1 MNLPAI
7 KDEMDEYAKGLLYQI
22 IPNKSFSNV
31 CYTYRISNKLAGSV
45 YKIALND
52 ALPEELKEWLKTI
65 EFCHI
70 KRQHY
75 AAKQTLD
82 FRFSAP
88 KIKAVYNRLKP
99 LFDDPVSDID
109 NMYDIFEDYI
119 FKMLR
124 DWEVFTNDFTEDE
137 VRYLD
142 TLYPD
147 ECIID
152 GQPVVHLLPQDVGYP
167 PGLTAN
173 EYLLLILQNPE
184 QWFTNQMSAM
194 QQAMD
199 DLKQRKQNN
208 GTQGGCN
215 TNQSGA
221 ASSGGGADD
230 MNHNKEDRERPK
242 KNPPQNQQGG
252 QNGQKGGQSGQQNQ
266 QPQNQQG
273 SQNGQ
278 NQNGQNQNGQDDQGM
293 GSSQQNQDAAANTQ
307 QQEWKDGKDS
317 NGGSNGSSGKQSNN
331 DKSKQTDSSSKGS
344 GKGGSDDKSEQDGQ
358 SGGGSSDAQK
368 EGVDNEQN
376 QSGGGSSNDKT
387 AGEDKNSDGDTSGGS
402 GSQEEV
408 EDAGTQDES
417 RSGGSSSNDDKG
429 NSDDADGENQ
439 AGGSGTSDEDNGE
452 DGSESES
459 SNSGDAASDDNEN
472 GEDTSGEASGKE
484 GSETA
489 DGEPSDDGSEGSDS
503 DASDAED
510 GSGERRELTK
520 EELDEL
526 IKQFVQK
533 AVSDYQKMLEI
544 KDEQEADSNSL
555 KGYSRDS
562 GGGAGN
568 GTVLVDKCTN
578 WIDFEGLEKEIRELM
593 INRCVTVSKRDL
605 LYNYN
610 RGRGCGDVLTPR
622 YREQTT
628 YDEVPMTVI
637 LDVSGSISDKNILGF
652 CNIFKNVSKTCGKK
666 CKIVMWDTGLRAI
679 YDSGDDIKAVS
690 GGGTDIGAGI
700 DYVRKNF
707 QPSEIGNLFVVS
719 DCEDDLEDW
728 SLEGFEQPYL
738 VCWSSMDVIEH
749 YTGSLFNE
757 FVDSFEKILVK
768 K

>member
-1 MNLPAI
+1 M
-7 KDEMDEYAKGLLYQI
+7 KFQKEDELKEYAKGLLYQI
-22 IPNKSFSNV
+22 IPNDSWSNV

-52 ALPEELKEWLKTI
+52 KLPEELKDHLFCI
-65 EFCHI
+65 ELAHI
-70 KRQHY
+70 RRQHY

-88 KIKAVYNRLKP
+88 KIKAVYNKLKP

-109 NMYDIFEDYI
+109 NMYDIFEDYV

-124 DWEVFTNDFTEDE
+124 DWEVFTNDFTEEE

-152 GQPVVHLLPQDVGYP
+152 GQPVIHLLPQDVGYP

-173 EYLLLILQNPE
+173 EYLILILQNPE

-221 ASSGGGADD
+221 TSGGGGADD
-230 MNHNKEDRERPK
+230 INHNKEDRERPK
-242 KNPPQNQQGG
+242 KNPPQNQQGSQNG

-266 QPQNQQG
+266 QPQNQQ
-273 SQNGQ
+273 S

-317 NGGSNGSSGKQSNN
+317 DEGSNSSSGKQSNN
-331 DKSKQTDSSSKGS
+331 DKS
-344 GKGGSDDKSEQDGQ
+344 EQDGQ
-358 SGGGSSDAQK
+358 SDGGSSD
-368 EGVDNEQN
+368 
-376 QSGGGSSNDKT
+376 
-387 AGEDKNSDGDTSGGS
+387 
-402 GSQEEV
+402 SQEEIG
-408 EDAGTQDES
+408 DDGNKDES
-417 RSGGSSSNDDKG
+417 RSGGSSSGSDKG
-429 NSDDADGENQ
+429 DSDDADGENQ
-439 AGGSGTSDEDNGE
+439 ASGSGTSDEDNGD

-459 SNSGDAASDDNEN
+459 SNSGKSSSDNAGDSEN
-472 GEDTSGEASGKE
+472 DSGEVSGEE
-484 GSETA
+484 GTENDSETA
-489 DGEPSDDGSEGSDS
+489 DGEPRGDECEGSDGDTS
-503 DASDAED
+503 VSNGND
-510 GSGERRELTK
+510 GERKELTK

-526 IKQFVQK
+526 IKQFIQK

-555 KGYSRDS
+555 KGYSRDG

-610 RGRGCGDVLTPR
+610 RGRGCGDVLSPR

-628 YDEVPMTVI
+628 YDEVPMTVV

-700 DYVRKNF
+700 DYVRKNS

-719 DCEDDLEDW
+719 DCEDRLEDW

-738 VCWSSMDVIEH
+738 VCWSSMDVIKN
-749 YTGSLFNE
+749 YTGSLFDE

>member
-1 MNLPAI
+1 M
-7 KDEMDEYAKGLLYQI
+7 KFQKEDELKEYAKGLLYQI
-22 IPNKSFSNV
+22 IPNDSWSNV

-52 ALPEELKEWLKTI
+52 KLPEELKDHLFCI
-65 EFCHI
+65 ELAHI
-70 KRQHY
+70 RRQHY

-88 KIKAVYNRLKP
+88 KIKAVYNKLKP

-109 NMYDIFEDYI
+109 NMYDIFEDYV

-124 DWEVFTNDFTEDE
+124 DWEVFTNDFTEEE

-152 GQPVVHLLPQDVGYP
+152 GQPVIHLLPQDVGYP

-173 EYLLLILQNPE
+173 EYLILILQNPE

-221 ASSGGGADD
+221 TSGGGGADD
-230 MNHNKEDRERPK
+230 INHNKEDRERPK
-242 KNPPQNQQGG
+242 KNPPQNQQGS

-273 SQNGQ
+273 NQNGQ
-278 NQNGQNQNGQDDQGM
+278 NQNGQNDQGM

-317 NGGSNGSSGKQSNN
+317 DEGSNGSSGKQSNN
-331 DKSKQTDSSSKGS
+331 DKS
-344 GKGGSDDKSEQDGQ
+344 EQDGQ
-358 SGGGSSDAQK
+358 SGGGSSD
-368 EGVDNEQN
+368 
-376 QSGGGSSNDKT
+376 
-387 AGEDKNSDGDTSGGS
+387 
-402 GSQEEV
+402 SQEEIGD
-408 EDAGTQDES
+408 EGNKDES
-417 RSGGSSSNDDKG
+417 RSGGSSSGSDKG
-429 NSDDADGENQ
+429 DFDDADGENQ
-439 AGGSGTSDEDNGE
+439 ASGSGTSDEDNG
-452 DGSESES
+452 DDSSESES
-459 SNSGDAASDDNEN
+459 SNSGEPSSDNAEDSEN
-472 GEDTSGEASGKE
+472 DSGETSGEE
-484 GSETA
+484 GTESDSETA
-489 DGEPSDDGSEGSDS
+489 DGEPRGDGSEGSDGDTSVS
-503 DASDAED
+503 DSDGND
-510 GSGERRELTK
+510 GERKELTK

-526 IKQFVQK
+526 IKQFIQK

-555 KGYSRDS
+555 KGYSRDG

-610 RGRGCGDVLTPR
+610 RGRGCGDVLSPR

-628 YDEVPMTVI
+628 YDEVPMTVV

-719 DCEDDLEDW
+719 DCEDRLEDW

-738 VCWSSMDVIEH
+738 VCWSSMDVIKN
-749 YTGSLFNE
+749 YTGSLFDE

>member
-1 MNLPAI
+1 M
-7 KDEMDEYAKGLLYQI
+7 KFQKEDELKEYAKGLLYQI
-22 IPNKSFSNV
+22 IPNDSWSNV

-52 ALPEELKEWLKTI
+52 KLPEELKDHLFCI
-65 EFCHI
+65 ELAHI
-70 KRQHY
+70 RRQHY

-88 KIKAVYNRLKP
+88 KIKAVYNKLKP

-109 NMYDIFEDYI
+109 NMYDIFEDYV

-124 DWEVFTNDFTEDE
+124 DWEVFTNDFTEEE

-152 GQPVVHLLPQDVGYP
+152 GQPVIHLLPQDVGYP

-173 EYLLLILQNPE
+173 EYLILILQNPE

-221 ASSGGGADD
+221 TSGGGGADD
-230 MNHNKEDRERPK
+230 INHNKEDRERPK
-242 KNPPQNQQGG
+242 KNPPQNQQGSQNG

-266 QPQNQQG
+266 QPQNQQ
-273 SQNGQ
+273 SS
-278 NQNGQNQNGQDDQGM
+278 QNGQNQNGQDDQGM

-317 NGGSNGSSGKQSNN
+317 DEGSNSSSGKQSNN
-331 DKSKQTDSSSKGS
+331 DKS
-344 GKGGSDDKSEQDGQ
+344 EQDGQ
-358 SGGGSSDAQK
+358 SDGGSSD
-368 EGVDNEQN
+368 
-376 QSGGGSSNDKT
+376 
-387 AGEDKNSDGDTSGGS
+387 
-402 GSQEEV
+402 SQEEIG
-408 EDAGTQDES
+408 DDGNKDES
-417 RSGGSSSNDDKG
+417 RSGGSSSGSDKG
-429 NSDDADGENQ
+429 DSDDADGENQ
-439 AGGSGTSDEDNGE
+439 ASGSGTSDEDNGD

-459 SNSGDAASDDNEN
+459 SNSGKSSSDNAGDSEN
-472 GEDTSGEASGKE
+472 DSGEVSGEE
-484 GSETA
+484 GTENDSETA
-489 DGEPSDDGSEGSDS
+489 DGEPRGDECEGSDGDTS
-503 DASDAED
+503 VSNGND
-510 GSGERRELTK
+510 GERKELTK

-526 IKQFVQK
+526 IKQFIQK

-555 KGYSRDS
+555 KGYSRDG

-610 RGRGCGDVLTPR
+610 RGRGCGDVLSPR

-628 YDEVPMTVI
+628 YDEVPMTVV

-719 DCEDDLEDW
+719 DCEDRLEDW

-738 VCWSSMDVIEH
+738 VCWSSMDVIKN
-749 YTGSLFNE
+749 YTGSLFDE

>member
-7 KDEMDEYAKGLLYQI
+7 KNEMDEYAKGLLYQI
-22 IPNKSFSNV
+22 IPNNSWSNV
-31 CYTYRISNKLAGSV
+31 CYTYRISNKLAGNV

-52 ALPEELKEWLKTI
+52 ALPEELKEWL
-65 EFCHI
+65 FCVELAHI

-88 KIKAVYNRLKP
+88 KIKAVYDRLKP

-152 GQPVVHLLPQDVGYP
+152 GQPVIHLLPQDVGYP

-184 QWFTNQMSAM
+184 QWFANQMAAM

-199 DLKQRKQNN
+199 DLQKRKQNN

-252 QNGQKGGQSGQQNQ
+252 QNGQQNQ
-266 QPQNQQG
+266 QPQNQQNQ
-273 SQNGQ
+273 QND
-278 NQNGQNQNGQDDQGM
+278 QNQNGQDDQGM

-317 NGGSNGSSGKQSNN
+317 NGGSNDSSGKQPNN
-331 DKSKQTDSSSKGS
+331 DKSEQADSSSKGS
-344 GKGGSDDKSEQDGQ
+344 GASDSDDKSEQDGQ
-358 SGGGSSDAQK
+358 SDGGSSDAQ
-368 EGVDNEQN
+368 
-376 QSGGGSSNDKT
+376 
-387 AGEDKNSDGDTSGGS
+387 GELGDDGNK
-402 GSQEEV
+402 
-408 EDAGTQDES
+408 DES
-417 RSGGSSSNDDKG
+417 RSEGSSSDSDKG
-429 NSDDADGENQ
+429 NSDDADEENQ
-439 AGGSGTSDEDNGE
+439 TGGSGTSDENNGE
-452 DGSESES
+452 DSSESEPSNGGSVS
-459 SNSGDAASDDNEN
+459 SDDTSDGDNNSGETG
-472 GEDTSGEASGKE
+472 GEE
-484 GSETA
+484 GSENVST
-489 DGEPSDDGSEGSDS
+489 DDGSGGSDS
-503 DASDAED
+503 DASIPEDASDTSDDSE
-510 GSGERRELTK
+510 ERKELTK

-526 IKQFVQK
+526 IKQFFQK
-533 AVSDYQKMLEI
+533 AVSDYQKMLEV

-555 KGYSRDS
+555 KGYSREG

-568 GTVLVDKCTN
+568 GTVLVDKCST

-628 YDEVPMTVI
+628 YDEVPMTVV

-719 DCEDDLEDW
+719 DCEDNLEDW
-728 SLEGFEQPYL
+728 SLDGFEQPYL
-738 VCWSSMDVIEH
+738 VCWSSMDVIEN

>member
-1 MNLPAI
+1 M
-7 KDEMDEYAKGLLYQI
+7 KFQKEDELKEYAKGLLYQI
-22 IPNKSFSNV
+22 IPNDSWSNV

-52 ALPEELKEWLKTI
+52 KLPEELKDHLFCI
-65 EFCHI
+65 ELAHI
-70 KRQHY
+70 RRQHY

-88 KIKAVYNRLKP
+88 KIKAVYNKLKP

-109 NMYDIFEDYI
+109 NMYDIFEDYV

-124 DWEVFTNDFTEDE
+124 DWEVFTNDFTEEE

-152 GQPVVHLLPQDVGYP
+152 GQPVIHLLPQDVGYP

-173 EYLLLILQNPE
+173 EYLILILQNPE

-221 ASSGGGADD
+221 TSSGGGADD
-230 MNHNKEDRERPK
+230 INHNKEDRERPK
-242 KNPPQNQQGG
+242 KNPPQNQQNG
-252 QNGQKGGQSGQQNQ
+252 QNGQKGGQSGQSGQQNQ

-273 SQNGQ
+273 NQNSQ
-278 NQNGQNQNGQDDQGM
+278 NQNSQNQNGQDDQGM

-317 NGGSNGSSGKQSNN
+317 DGGSNGSSGKQSNN

-344 GKGGSDDKSEQDGQ
+344 GKGDADDKSEQDEQ
-358 SGGGSSDAQK
+358 SSGGSSD
-368 EGVDNEQN
+368 
-376 QSGGGSSNDKT
+376 
-387 AGEDKNSDGDTSGGS
+387 
-402 GSQEEV
+402 SQEEIGD
-408 EDAGTQDES
+408 EGNKDES
-417 RSGGSSSNDDKG
+417 RSGGSSSGSDKG
-429 NSDDADGENQ
+429 DSDDADGENQ
-439 AGGSGTSDEDNGE
+439 ASGSGTSDEDNGD

-459 SNSGDAASDDNEN
+459 SNSGKTSSDNTEDS
-472 GEDTSGEASGKE
+472 EDTSGETSGEE
-484 GSETA
+484 GTESDSEA
-489 DGEPSDDGSEGSDS
+489 GDGEPSGDGSEGSDGDTSVS
-503 DASDAED
+503 DGND
-510 GSGERRELTK
+510 GERKELTK

-526 IKQFVQK
+526 IKQFIQK

-555 KGYSRDS
+555 KGYSRDG

-610 RGRGCGDVLTPR
+610 RGRGCGDVLSPR

-628 YDEVPMTVI
+628 YDEVPMTVV

-719 DCEDDLEDW
+719 DCEDRLEDW
-728 SLEGFEQPYL
+728 SLEGFNQPYL
-738 VCWSSMDVIEH
+738 VCWSSMDVIKN
-749 YTGSLFNE
+749 YTGSLFDE

>member
-1 MNLPAI
+1 M
-7 KDEMDEYAKGLLYQI
+7 KFQKEDELKEYAKGLLYQI
-22 IPNKSFSNV
+22 IPNDSWSNV

-52 ALPEELKEWLKTI
+52 KLPEELKDHLFCI
-65 EFCHI
+65 ELAHI
-70 KRQHY
+70 RRQHY

-88 KIKAVYNRLKP
+88 KIKAVYNKLKP

-109 NMYDIFEDYI
+109 NMYDIFEDYV

-124 DWEVFTNDFTEDE
+124 DWEVFTNDFTEEE

-152 GQPVVHLLPQDVGYP
+152 GQPVIHLLPQDVGYP

-173 EYLLLILQNPE
+173 EYLILILQNPE

-221 ASSGGGADD
+221 TSSGGGADD
-230 MNHNKEDRERPK
+230 INHNKEDRERPK
-242 KNPPQNQQGG
+242 KNPPQNQQGSQNG
-252 QNGQKGGQSGQQNQ
+252 QNGQKGGQSGRQNQ

-278 NQNGQNQNGQDDQGM
+278 NQNGQNDQGM

-317 NGGSNGSSGKQSNN
+317 DEGSNGSSGKQSNN
-331 DKSKQTDSSSKGS
+331 DKS
-344 GKGGSDDKSEQDGQ
+344 EQDGQ
-358 SGGGSSDAQK
+358 SGGGSSD
-368 EGVDNEQN
+368 
-376 QSGGGSSNDKT
+376 
-387 AGEDKNSDGDTSGGS
+387 
-402 GSQEEV
+402 SQEEIG
-408 EDAGTQDES
+408 DDGNKDES
-417 RSGGSSSNDDKG
+417 RSGGSSSGSDKG
-429 NSDDADGENQ
+429 DSDDTDGENQ
-439 AGGSGTSDEDNGE
+439 ASGSGTSDEDNGD

-459 SNSGDAASDDNEN
+459 SNSGKSSSNNAEDSEN
-472 GEDTSGEASGKE
+472 DSGETSGEE
-484 GSETA
+484 GTENDSETA
-489 DGEPSDDGSEGSDS
+489 DGEPRGDGDEGSDGDTS
-503 DASDAED
+503 VSNGND
-510 GSGERRELTK
+510 GERKELTK

-526 IKQFVQK
+526 IKQFIQK

-555 KGYSRDS
+555 KGYSRDG

-610 RGRGCGDVLTPR
+610 RGRGCGDVLSPR

-628 YDEVPMTVI
+628 YDEVPMTVV

-719 DCEDDLEDW
+719 DCEDRLEDW

-738 VCWSSMDVIEH
+738 VCWSSMDVIKN

>member
-1 MNLPAI
+1 M
-7 KDEMDEYAKGLLYQI
+7 KFQKEDELKEYAKGLLYQI
-22 IPNKSFSNV
+22 IPNDSWSNV

-52 ALPEELKEWLKTI
+52 KLPEELKDHLFCI
-65 EFCHI
+65 ELAHI
-70 KRQHY
+70 RRQHY

-88 KIKAVYNRLKP
+88 KIKAVYNKLKP

-109 NMYDIFEDYI
+109 NMYDIFEDYV

-124 DWEVFTNDFTEDE
+124 DWEVFTNDFTEEE

-152 GQPVVHLLPQDVGYP
+152 GQPVIHLLPQDVGYP

-173 EYLLLILQNPE
+173 EYLILILQNPE

-221 ASSGGGADD
+221 TSGGGGADD
-230 MNHNKEDRERPK
+230 INHNKEDREKPK
-242 KNPPQNQQGG
+242 KNPPQNQQGSQNG

-266 QPQNQQG
+266 QPQNQQS
-273 SQNGQ
+273 SQNSQ
-278 NQNGQNQNGQDDQGM
+278 NQNGQNDQGM

-317 NGGSNGSSGKQSNN
+317 DEGSNVSSGKQSNN
-331 DKSKQTDSSSKGS
+331 DKS
-344 GKGGSDDKSEQDGQ
+344 EQDEQ
-358 SGGGSSDAQK
+358 SGGGSSD
-368 EGVDNEQN
+368 
-376 QSGGGSSNDKT
+376 
-387 AGEDKNSDGDTSGGS
+387 
-402 GSQEEV
+402 SQEEIG
-408 EDAGTQDES
+408 DDGNKDES
-417 RSGGSSSNDDKG
+417 RSGGSSSGSDKG
-429 NSDDADGENQ
+429 DSDDADGENQ
-439 AGGSGTSDEDNGE
+439 ASGSGTSDEDNG
-452 DGSESES
+452 DDSSESES
-459 SNSGDAASDDNEN
+459 SNSGKSSSDNAGDSEN
-472 GEDTSGEASGKE
+472 DSGEVSGEE
-484 GSETA
+484 GTENDSETA
-489 DGEPSDDGSEGSDS
+489 DGEPRGDECEGSDGDTS
-503 DASDAED
+503 VSNGND
-510 GSGERRELTK
+510 GECKELTK

-526 IKQFVQK
+526 IKQFIQK

-555 KGYSRDS
+555 KGYSRDG

-610 RGRGCGDVLTPR
+610 RGRGCGDVLSPR

-628 YDEVPMTVI
+628 YDEVPMTVV

-719 DCEDDLEDW
+719 DCEDRLEDW

-738 VCWSSMDVIEH
+738 VCWSSMDVIKN
-749 YTGSLFNE
+749 YTGSLFDE

>member
-1 MNLPAI
+1 M
-7 KDEMDEYAKGLLYQI
+7 KFQKEDELKEYAKGLLYQI
-22 IPNKSFSNV
+22 IPNDSWSNV

-52 ALPEELKEWLKTI
+52 KLPEELKDHLFCI
-65 EFCHI
+65 ELAHI
-70 KRQHY
+70 RRQHY

-88 KIKAVYNRLKP
+88 KIKAVYNKLKP

-109 NMYDIFEDYI
+109 NMYDIFEDYV

-124 DWEVFTNDFTEDE
+124 DWEVFTNDFTEEE

-152 GQPVVHLLPQDVGYP
+152 GQPVIHLLPQDVGYP

-173 EYLLLILQNPE
+173 EYLILILQNPE

-221 ASSGGGADD
+221 TSSGGGADD
-230 MNHNKEDRERPK
+230 INHNKEDRERPK
-242 KNPPQNQQGG
+242 KNPPQNQQGSQNG

-266 QPQNQQG
+266 QPQNQQ
-273 SQNGQ
+273 SS
-278 NQNGQNQNGQDDQGM
+278 QNGQNQNGQDDQGM

-317 NGGSNGSSGKQSNN
+317 DEGSNSSSGKQSNN
-331 DKSKQTDSSSKGS
+331 DKSV
-344 GKGGSDDKSEQDGQ
+344 QDGQ
-358 SGGGSSDAQK
+358 SDGGSSD
-368 EGVDNEQN
+368 
-376 QSGGGSSNDKT
+376 
-387 AGEDKNSDGDTSGGS
+387 
-402 GSQEEV
+402 SQEEIG
-408 EDAGTQDES
+408 DDGNKDES
-417 RSGGSSSNDDKG
+417 RSGGSSSGSDKG
-429 NSDDADGENQ
+429 DSDDADGENQ
-439 AGGSGTSDEDNGE
+439 ASGSGTSDEDNGD

-459 SNSGDAASDDNEN
+459 SNSGKSSSDNARDSEN
-472 GEDTSGEASGKE
+472 DSGEVSGE
-484 GSETA
+484 ERTENDSETA
-489 DGEPSDDGSEGSDS
+489 DGEPRGDECEGSDGDTS
-503 DASDAED
+503 VSNGND
-510 GSGERRELTK
+510 GERKELTK

-526 IKQFVQK
+526 IKQFIQK

-555 KGYSRDS
+555 KGYSRDG

-610 RGRGCGDVLTPR
+610 RGRGCGDVLSPR

-628 YDEVPMTVI
+628 YDEVPMTVV

-719 DCEDDLEDW
+719 DCEDRLEDW
-728 SLEGFEQPYL
+728 SFEGFEQPYL
-738 VCWSSMDVIEH
+738 VCWSSMDVIKN
-749 YTGSLFNE
+749 YTGSLFDE

>member
-1 MNLPAI
+1 M
-7 KDEMDEYAKGLLYQI
+7 KFQKEDELKEYAKGLLYQI
-22 IPNKSFSNV
+22 IPNDSWSNV

-52 ALPEELKEWLKTI
+52 KLPEELKDHLFCI
-65 EFCHI
+65 ELAHI
-70 KRQHY
+70 RRQHY

-88 KIKAVYNRLKP
+88 KIKAVYNKLKP

-109 NMYDIFEDYI
+109 NTYDIFEDYV

-124 DWEVFTNDFTEDE
+124 DWEVFTNDFTEEE

-152 GQPVVHLLPQDVGYP
+152 GQPVIHLLPQDVGYP

-173 EYLLLILQNPE
+173 EYLILILQNPE

-221 ASSGGGADD
+221 TSSGGGADD
-230 MNHNKEDRERPK
+230 INHNKEDRERPK
-242 KNPPQNQQGG
+242 KNPPQNQQGSQNG
-252 QNGQKGGQSGQQNQ
+252 QNGQKGGQSGRQNQ

-278 NQNGQNQNGQDDQGM
+278 NQNGQNDQGM

-317 NGGSNGSSGKQSNN
+317 DEGSNGSSGKQSNN
-331 DKSKQTDSSSKGS
+331 DKS
-344 GKGGSDDKSEQDGQ
+344 EQDGQ
-358 SGGGSSDAQK
+358 SGGGSSD
-368 EGVDNEQN
+368 
-376 QSGGGSSNDKT
+376 
-387 AGEDKNSDGDTSGGS
+387 
-402 GSQEEV
+402 SQEEIG
-408 EDAGTQDES
+408 DDGNKDES
-417 RSGGSSSNDDKG
+417 RSGGSSSGSDKG
-429 NSDDADGENQ
+429 DSDDTDGENQ
-439 AGGSGTSDEDNGE
+439 ASGSGTSDEDNGD

-459 SNSGDAASDDNEN
+459 SNSGKSSSNNAEDSEN
-472 GEDTSGEASGKE
+472 DSGETSGEE
-484 GSETA
+484 GTENDSETA
-489 DGEPSDDGSEGSDS
+489 DGEPRGDGDEGSDGDTS
-503 DASDAED
+503 VSNGND
-510 GSGERRELTK
+510 GERKELTK

-526 IKQFVQK
+526 IKQFIQK

-555 KGYSRDS
+555 KGYSRDG

-610 RGRGCGDVLTPR
+610 RGRGCGDVLSPR

-628 YDEVPMTVI
+628 YDEVPMTVV

-666 CKIVMWDTGLRAI
+666 CKIVMWDTSLRAI

-719 DCEDDLEDW
+719 DCEDRLEDW

-738 VCWSSMDVIEH
+738 VCWSSMDVIKN

>member
-1 MNLPAI
+1 M
-7 KDEMDEYAKGLLYQI
+7 KFQKEDELKEYAKGLLYQI
-22 IPNKSFSNV
+22 IPNDSWSNV

-52 ALPEELKEWLKTI
+52 KLPEELKDHLFCI
-65 EFCHI
+65 ELAHI
-70 KRQHY
+70 RRQHY

-88 KIKAVYNRLKP
+88 KIKAVYNKLKP

-109 NMYDIFEDYI
+109 NTYDIFEDYV

-124 DWEVFTNDFTEDE
+124 DWEVFTNDFTEEE

-152 GQPVVHLLPQDVGYP
+152 GQPVIHLLPQDVGYP

-173 EYLLLILQNPE
+173 EYLILILQNPE

-221 ASSGGGADD
+221 TSSGGGADD
-230 MNHNKEDRERPK
+230 INHNKEDRERPK
-242 KNPPQNQQGG
+242 KNPPQNQQGSQNG
-252 QNGQKGGQSGQQNQ
+252 QNGQKGGQSGRQNQ

-278 NQNGQNQNGQDDQGM
+278 NQNGQNDQGM
-293 GSSQQNQDAAANTQ
+293 GSSQQNQDAAAKTQ

-317 NGGSNGSSGKQSNN
+317 DEGSNGSSGKQSNN
-331 DKSKQTDSSSKGS
+331 DKS
-344 GKGGSDDKSEQDGQ
+344 EQDGQ
-358 SGGGSSDAQK
+358 SGGGSSD
-368 EGVDNEQN
+368 
-376 QSGGGSSNDKT
+376 
-387 AGEDKNSDGDTSGGS
+387 
-402 GSQEEV
+402 SQEEIG
-408 EDAGTQDES
+408 DDGNKDES
-417 RSGGSSSNDDKG
+417 RSGGSSSGSDKG
-429 NSDDADGENQ
+429 DSDDTDGENQ
-439 AGGSGTSDEDNGE
+439 ASGSGTSDEDNGD

-459 SNSGDAASDDNEN
+459 SNSGKSSSNNAEDSEN
-472 GEDTSGEASGKE
+472 DSGETSGEE
-484 GSETA
+484 GTENDSETA
-489 DGEPSDDGSEGSDS
+489 DGEPRGDGDEGSDGDTS
-503 DASDAED
+503 VSNGND
-510 GSGERRELTK
+510 GERKELTK

-526 IKQFVQK
+526 IKQFIQK

-555 KGYSRDS
+555 KGYSRDG

-610 RGRGCGDVLTPR
+610 RGRGCGDVLSPR

-628 YDEVPMTVI
+628 YDEVPMTVV

-666 CKIVMWDTGLRAI
+666 CKIVMWDTSLRAI

-719 DCEDDLEDW
+719 DCEDRLEDW

-738 VCWSSMDVIEH
+738 VCWSSMDVIKN

>member
-1 MNLPAI
+1 M
-7 KDEMDEYAKGLLYQI
+7 KFQKEDELKEYAKGLLYQI
-22 IPNKSFSNV
+22 IPNDSWSNV

-52 ALPEELKEWLKTI
+52 KLPEELKDHLFCI
-65 EFCHI
+65 ELAHI
-70 KRQHY
+70 RRQHY

-88 KIKAVYNRLKP
+88 KIKAVYNKLKP

-109 NMYDIFEDYI
+109 NMYDIFEDYV

-124 DWEVFTNDFTEDE
+124 DWEVFTNDFTEEE

-152 GQPVVHLLPQDVGYP
+152 GQPVIHLLPQDVGYP

-173 EYLLLILQNPE
+173 EYLILILQNPE

-221 ASSGGGADD
+221 TSGGGGADD
-230 MNHNKEDRERPK
+230 INHNKEDRERPK
-242 KNPPQNQQGG
+242 KNPPQNQQGSQNG

-266 QPQNQQG
+266 QPQNQQSNQN
-273 SQNGQ
+273 SQNQQSSQNSQ
-278 NQNGQNQNGQDDQGM
+278 NQNGQNDQGM

-317 NGGSNGSSGKQSNN
+317 DEGSNVSSGKQSNN
-331 DKSKQTDSSSKGS
+331 
-344 GKGGSDDKSEQDGQ
+344 DKSEQDGQ
-358 SGGGSSDAQK
+358 SGGGSSD
-368 EGVDNEQN
+368 
-376 QSGGGSSNDKT
+376 
-387 AGEDKNSDGDTSGGS
+387 
-402 GSQEEV
+402 SQEEIG
-408 EDAGTQDES
+408 DDGNKDES
-417 RSGGSSSNDDKG
+417 RSGGSSSGSDKG
-429 NSDDADGENQ
+429 DSDDADGENQ
-439 AGGSGTSDEDNGE
+439 ASGSGTSDEDNGD

-459 SNSGDAASDDNEN
+459 SNSGKSASDNAGDGEN
-472 GEDTSGEASGKE
+472 DSGEVSGEE
-484 GSETA
+484 GTENDSETA
-489 DGEPSDDGSEGSDS
+489 DGEPRGDECEGSDGDTS
-503 DASDAED
+503 VSNGND
-510 GSGERRELTK
+510 GERKELTK

-526 IKQFVQK
+526 IKQFIQK

-555 KGYSRDS
+555 KGYSRDG

-610 RGRGCGDVLTPR
+610 RGRGCGDVLSPR

-628 YDEVPMTVI
+628 YDEVPMTVV

-719 DCEDDLEDW
+719 DCEDRLEDW

-738 VCWSSMDVIEH
+738 VCWSSMDVIKN
-749 YTGSLFNE
+749 YTGSLFDE

>member
-1 MNLPAI
+1 M
-7 KDEMDEYAKGLLYQI
+7 KFQKEDELKEYAKGLLYQI
-22 IPNKSFSNV
+22 IPNDSWSNV

-52 ALPEELKEWLKTI
+52 KLPEELKDHLFCI
-65 EFCHI
+65 ELAHI
-70 KRQHY
+70 RRQHY

-88 KIKAVYNRLKP
+88 KIKAVYNKLKP

-109 NMYDIFEDYI
+109 NMYDIFEDYV

-124 DWEVFTNDFTEDE
+124 DWEVFTNDFTEEE

-152 GQPVVHLLPQDVGYP
+152 GQPVIHLLPQDVGYP

-173 EYLLLILQNPE
+173 EYLILILQNPE

-221 ASSGGGADD
+221 TSGGGGADD
-230 MNHNKEDRERPK
+230 INHNKEDRERPK
-242 KNPPQNQQGG
+242 KNPPQNQQGSQNGQNG

-266 QPQNQQG
+266 QPQNQQ
-273 SQNGQ
+273 NG
-278 NQNGQNQNGQDDQGM
+278 QNGQNQNGQDDQGM

-317 NGGSNGSSGKQSNN
+317 DEGSNGSSGKQSNN
-331 DKSKQTDSSSKGS
+331 DKS
-344 GKGGSDDKSEQDGQ
+344 EQDGQ
-358 SGGGSSDAQK
+358 SGGGSSD
-368 EGVDNEQN
+368 
-376 QSGGGSSNDKT
+376 
-387 AGEDKNSDGDTSGGS
+387 
-402 GSQEEV
+402 SQEEIGD
-408 EDAGTQDES
+408 EGNKDES
-417 RSGGSSSNDDKG
+417 RSGGSSSGSDKG
-429 NSDDADGENQ
+429 DSDDADGENQ
-439 AGGSGTSDEDNGE
+439 ASGSGTSDEDNGD

-459 SNSGDAASDDNEN
+459 SNSGKSSSDNAGDSEN
-472 GEDTSGEASGKE
+472 DSGEVSGEE
-484 GSETA
+484 GTENDSETA
-489 DGEPSDDGSEGSDS
+489 DGEPRGDECEGSDGDTS
-503 DASDAED
+503 VYNSND
-510 GSGERRELTK
+510 GERKELTK
-520 EELDEL
+520 EEPDEL
-526 IKQFVQK
+526 IKQFIQK

-555 KGYSRDS
+555 KGYSRDG

-610 RGRGCGDVLTPR
+610 RGRGCGDVLSPR

-628 YDEVPMTVI
+628 YDEVPMTVV

-679 YDSGDDIKAVS
+679 YDSGDDIQAVS

-719 DCEDDLEDW
+719 DCEDRLEDW
-728 SLEGFEQPYL
+728 SLEGFDQPYL
-738 VCWSSMDVIEH
+738 VCWSSMDVIKN
-749 YTGSLFNE
+749 YTGSLFDE

>member
-1 MNLPAI
+1 M
-7 KDEMDEYAKGLLYQI
+7 KFQKEDELKEYAKGLLYQI
-22 IPNKSFSNV
+22 IPNDSWSNV

-52 ALPEELKEWLKTI
+52 KLPEELKDHLFCI
-65 EFCHI
+65 ELAHI
-70 KRQHY
+70 RRQHY

-88 KIKAVYNRLKP
+88 KIKAVYNKLKP

-109 NMYDIFEDYI
+109 NMYDIFEDYV

-124 DWEVFTNDFTEDE
+124 DWEVFTNDFTEEE

-152 GQPVVHLLPQDVGYP
+152 GQPVIHLLPQDVGYP

-173 EYLLLILQNPE
+173 EYLILILQNPE

-221 ASSGGGADD
+221 TSGGGGADD
-230 MNHNKEDRERPK
+230 INHNKEDRERPK
-242 KNPPQNQQGG
+242 KNPPQNQQGSQNG

-273 SQNGQ
+273 NQNSQ
-278 NQNGQNQNGQDDQGM
+278 NQNGQNDQGM

-317 NGGSNGSSGKQSNN
+317 DEGSNGSSGKQSNN
-331 DKSKQTDSSSKGS
+331 DKS
-344 GKGGSDDKSEQDGQ
+344 EQDGQ
-358 SGGGSSDAQK
+358 SGGGSSD
-368 EGVDNEQN
+368 
-376 QSGGGSSNDKT
+376 
-387 AGEDKNSDGDTSGGS
+387 
-402 GSQEEV
+402 SQEEIGD
-408 EDAGTQDES
+408 EGNKDES
-417 RSGGSSSNDDKG
+417 RSGGSSSGSDKG
-429 NSDDADGENQ
+429 DFDDADGENQ
-439 AGGSGTSDEDNGE
+439 ASGSGTSDEDNG
-452 DGSESES
+452 DDSSESES
-459 SNSGDAASDDNEN
+459 SNSGEPSSDNAEDSEN
-472 GEDTSGEASGKE
+472 DSGETSGEE
-484 GSETA
+484 GTESDSETA
-489 DGEPSDDGSEGSDS
+489 DGEPRGDGSEGSDGDTSVS
-503 DASDAED
+503 DSDGND
-510 GSGERRELTK
+510 GERKELTK

-526 IKQFVQK
+526 IKQFIQK

-555 KGYSRDS
+555 KGYSRDG

-610 RGRGCGDVLTPR
+610 RGRGCGDVLSPR

-628 YDEVPMTVI
+628 YDEVPMTVV

-719 DCEDDLEDW
+719 DCEDRLEDW

-738 VCWSSMDVIEH
+738 VCWSSMDVIKN
-749 YTGSLFNE
+749 YTGSLFDE

>member
-7 KDEMDEYAKGLLYQI
+7 KGEMDEYAKGLLYQI
-22 IPNKSFSNV
+22 IPNTSFSNV

-75 AAKQTLD
+75 AMKQILD

-152 GQPVVHLLPQDVGYP
+152 GQPVIHLLPQDVGYP

-173 EYLLLILQNPE
+173 EYLLLILRDPE
-184 QWFTNQMSAM
+184 KWFTNQMSAM
-194 QQAMD
+194 QQAME
-199 DLKQRKQNN
+199 DLQQRKQNN
-208 GTQGGCN
+208 GTNGGCN

-221 ASSGGGADD
+221 ASSSGGAEDQ
-230 MNHNKEDRERPK
+230 NHNKEDRERPK

-252 QNGQKGGQSGQQNQ
+252 QNGQNGQSGQ
-266 QPQNQQG
+266 
-273 SQNGQ
+273 
-278 NQNGQNQNGQDDQGM
+278 QNGQDDQGM
-293 GSSQQNQDAAANTQ
+293 GTQQQNQQAAANTQ
-307 QQEWKDGKDS
+307 AQDWEDAKS
-317 NGGSNGSSGKQSNN
+317 SNN
-331 DKSKQTDSSSKGS
+331 DKTSGGANSSSNRKDSKNSQDKNSNGGASDSGSSSPDDRSDQIDSSS
-344 GKGGSDDKSEQDGQ
+344 GGSENDDSSSENESGNDKS
-358 SGGGSSDAQK
+358 
-368 EGVDNEQN
+368 
-376 QSGGGSSNDKT
+376 
-387 AGEDKNSDGDTSGGS
+387 
-402 GSQEEV
+402 
-408 EDAGTQDES
+408 
-417 RSGGSSSNDDKG
+417 SGGSSS
-429 NSDDADGENQ
+429 SDSADADADGEQ
-439 AGGSGTSDEDNGE
+439 QSGGSGTSDDTDAGDDSESRDTSSGGTEDN
-452 DGSESES
+452 
-459 SNSGDAASDDNEN
+459 NE
-472 GEDTSGEASGKE
+472 
-484 GSETA
+484 
-489 DGEPSDDGSEGSDS
+489 DDGSDNSGKPNGSSARQD
-503 DASDAED
+503 DAED
-510 GSGERRELTK
+510 GDGQDSEASNSGSASDQDGSSSSGDEGGTDENEESTPPRELTK

-526 IKQFVQK
+526 IKQFIQK
-533 AVSDYQKMLEI
+533 AVSDYQKSIEI
-544 KDEQEADSNSL
+544 RDEQQADSNTL
-555 KGYSRDS
+555 KGYSRDGG
-562 GGGAGN
+562 GGGAN

-578 WIDFEGLEKEIRELM
+578 WIDFEGLEEKIRELM
-593 INRCVTVSKRDL
+593 INRCVTTTKRDL

-628 YDEVPMTVI
+628 YDEVPITVV

-666 CKIVMWDTGLRAI
+666 CRIVMWDTGLRAV
-679 YDSGDDIKAVS
+679 YDSNDDIKAVS
-690 GGGTDIGAGI
+690 GGGTDIGRGI
-700 DYVRKNF
+700 QYVKDNF
-707 QPSEIGNLFVVS
+707 QPAEIGNLFVVS
-719 DCEDDLEDW
+719 DCEDSLEDW
-728 SLEGFEQPYL
+728 SLDGFDQPYL
-738 VCWSSMDVIEH
+738 VCWSSMDVIKH
-749 YTGSLFNE
+749 YTGSLFND

-768 K
+768 KD

>member
-1 MNLPAI
+1 M
-7 KDEMDEYAKGLLYQI
+7 KFQKEDELKEYAKGLLYQI
-22 IPNKSFSNV
+22 IPNDSWSNV

-52 ALPEELKEWLKTI
+52 KLPEELKDHLFCI
-65 EFCHI
+65 ELAHI
-70 KRQHY
+70 RRQHY

-88 KIKAVYNRLKP
+88 KIKAVYNKLKP

-109 NMYDIFEDYI
+109 NMYDIFEDYV

-124 DWEVFTNDFTEDE
+124 DWEVFTNDFTEEE

-152 GQPVVHLLPQDVGYP
+152 GQPVIHLLPQDVGYP

-173 EYLLLILQNPE
+173 EYLILILQNPE

-221 ASSGGGADD
+221 TSSGGGSDD
-230 MNHNKEDRERPK
+230 INHNKEDRERPK
-242 KNPPQNQQGG
+242 KNPPQNQQ
-252 QNGQKGGQSGQQNQ
+252 
-266 QPQNQQG
+266 PQNQQG
-273 SQNGQ
+273 NQNSQ
-278 NQNGQNQNGQDDQGM
+278 NQNDQNDQGM

-317 NGGSNGSSGKQSNN
+317 DGESNGSSGKQSNN
-331 DKSKQTDSSSKGS
+331 DKPKQTDSSSKGS
-344 GKGGSDDKSEQDGQ
+344 GKGGADYKSEQDGQ
-358 SGGGSSDAQK
+358 SCGGSSD
-368 EGVDNEQN
+368 
-376 QSGGGSSNDKT
+376 
-387 AGEDKNSDGDTSGGS
+387 
-402 GSQEEV
+402 SQEEI
-408 EDAGTQDES
+408 EDDGNKDES
-417 RSGGSSSNDDKG
+417 RSGGSSSGSDKG
-429 NSDDADGENQ
+429 DFDDADGENQ
-439 AGGSGTSDEDNGE
+439 ASGSGASDEDNGD

-459 SNSGDAASDDNEN
+459 SNSGKTSSDNTEDSEDAS
-472 GEDTSGEASGKE
+472 GETSGEE
-484 GSETA
+484 GTESDSEA
-489 DGEPSDDGSEGSDS
+489 GDGEPSGDGSEGSDGDTSVS
-503 DASDAED
+503 DGND
-510 GSGERRELTK
+510 GERKELTK

-526 IKQFVQK
+526 IKQFIQK

-555 KGYSRDS
+555 KGYSRDG

-610 RGRGCGDVLTPR
+610 RGRGCGDVLSPR

-628 YDEVPMTVI
+628 YDEVPMTVV

-707 QPSEIGNLFVVS
+707 QPSKIGNLFVVS
-719 DCEDDLEDW
+719 DCEDRLEDW
-728 SLEGFEQPYL
+728 SLEGFDQPYL
-738 VCWSSMDVIEH
+738 VCWSSMDVIKN
-749 YTGSLFNE
+749 YTGSLFDE

>member
-1 MNLPAI
+1 M
-7 KDEMDEYAKGLLYQI
+7 KFQKEDELKEYAKGLLYQI
-22 IPNKSFSNV
+22 IPNDSWSNV

-52 ALPEELKEWLKTI
+52 KLPEELKDHLFCI
-65 EFCHI
+65 ELAHI
-70 KRQHY
+70 RRQHY

-88 KIKAVYNRLKP
+88 KIKAVYNKLKP

-109 NMYDIFEDYI
+109 NMYDIFEDYV

-124 DWEVFTNDFTEDE
+124 DWEVFTNDFTEEE

-152 GQPVVHLLPQDVGYP
+152 GQPVIHLLPQDVGYP

-173 EYLLLILQNPE
+173 EYLILILQNPE

-221 ASSGGGADD
+221 TSGGGGADD
-230 MNHNKEDRERPK
+230 INHNKEDRERPK
-242 KNPPQNQQGG
+242 KNPPQNQQGSQNG

-266 QPQNQQG
+266 QPQNQQ
-273 SQNGQ
+273 S

-317 NGGSNGSSGKQSNN
+317 DEGSNSSSGKQSNN
-331 DKSKQTDSSSKGS
+331 DKS
-344 GKGGSDDKSEQDGQ
+344 EQDGQ
-358 SGGGSSDAQK
+358 SDGGSSD
-368 EGVDNEQN
+368 
-376 QSGGGSSNDKT
+376 
-387 AGEDKNSDGDTSGGS
+387 
-402 GSQEEV
+402 SQEEIG
-408 EDAGTQDES
+408 DDGNKDES
-417 RSGGSSSNDDKG
+417 RSGGSSSGSDKG
-429 NSDDADGENQ
+429 DSDDADGENQ
-439 AGGSGTSDEDNGE
+439 ASGSGTSDEDNG
-452 DGSESES
+452 DDSSESES
-459 SNSGDAASDDNEN
+459 SNSGKSSSDNAGDSEN
-472 GEDTSGEASGKE
+472 DSGEVSGEE
-484 GSETA
+484 GTENDSETA
-489 DGEPSDDGSEGSDS
+489 DGEPRGDECEGSDGDTS
-503 DASDAED
+503 VSNGND
-510 GSGERRELTK
+510 GERKELTK

-526 IKQFVQK
+526 IKQFIQK

-555 KGYSRDS
+555 KGYSRDG

-610 RGRGCGDVLTPR
+610 RGRGCGDVLSPR

-628 YDEVPMTVI
+628 YDEVPMTVV

-719 DCEDDLEDW
+719 DCEDRLEDW
-728 SLEGFEQPYL
+728 SFEGFEQPYL
-738 VCWSSMDVIEH
+738 VCWSSMDVIKN
-749 YTGSLFNE
+749 YTGSLFDE

>member
-1 MNLPAI
+1 M
-7 KDEMDEYAKGLLYQI
+7 KFQKEDELKEYAKGLLYQI
-22 IPNKSFSNV
+22 IPNDSWSNV

-52 ALPEELKEWLKTI
+52 KLPEELKDHLFCI
-65 EFCHI
+65 ELAHI
-70 KRQHY
+70 RRQHY

-88 KIKAVYNRLKP
+88 KIKAVYNKLKP

-109 NMYDIFEDYI
+109 NMYDIFEDYV

-124 DWEVFTNDFTEDE
+124 DWEVFTNDFTEEE

-152 GQPVVHLLPQDVGYP
+152 GQPVIHLLPQDVGYP

-173 EYLLLILQNPE
+173 EYLILILQNPE

-221 ASSGGGADD
+221 TSSGGGADD
-230 MNHNKEDRERPK
+230 INHNKEDRERPK
-242 KNPPQNQQGG
+242 KNPPQNQQGNQNG

-266 QPQNQQG
+266 QPQNQQSNQN
-273 SQNGQ
+273 SQNQ
-278 NQNGQNQNGQDDQGM
+278 QSSQNGQNQNGQDDQGM

-317 NGGSNGSSGKQSNN
+317 DEGSNSSSGKQSNN
-331 DKSKQTDSSSKGS
+331 DKS
-344 GKGGSDDKSEQDGQ
+344 EQDGQ
-358 SGGGSSDAQK
+358 SDGGSSD
-368 EGVDNEQN
+368 
-376 QSGGGSSNDKT
+376 
-387 AGEDKNSDGDTSGGS
+387 
-402 GSQEEV
+402 SQEEIG
-408 EDAGTQDES
+408 DDGNKDES
-417 RSGGSSSNDDKG
+417 RSGGSSSGSDKG
-429 NSDDADGENQ
+429 DSDDADGENQ
-439 AGGSGTSDEDNGE
+439 ASGSGTSDEDNGD

-459 SNSGDAASDDNEN
+459 SNSGKSSSDNAGDSEN
-472 GEDTSGEASGKE
+472 DSGEVSGEE
-484 GSETA
+484 GTENDSETA
-489 DGEPSDDGSEGSDS
+489 DGEPRGDECEGSDGDTS
-503 DASDAED
+503 VSNGND
-510 GSGERRELTK
+510 GERKELTK

-526 IKQFVQK
+526 IKQFIQK

-555 KGYSRDS
+555 KGYSRDG

-610 RGRGCGDVLTPR
+610 RGRGCGDVLSPR

-628 YDEVPMTVI
+628 YDEVPMTVV

-690 GGGTDIGAGI
+690 GGGTNIGAGI

-719 DCEDDLEDW
+719 DCEDRLEDW

-738 VCWSSMDVIEH
+738 VCWSSMDVIKN
-749 YTGSLFNE
+749 YTGSLFDE

>member
-1 MNLPAI
+1 M
-7 KDEMDEYAKGLLYQI
+7 KFQKEDELKEYAKGLLYQI
-22 IPNKSFSNV
+22 IPNDSWSNV

-52 ALPEELKEWLKTI
+52 KLPEELKDHLFCI
-65 EFCHI
+65 ELAHI
-70 KRQHY
+70 RRQHY

-88 KIKAVYNRLKP
+88 KIKAVYNKLKP

-109 NMYDIFEDYI
+109 NMYDIFEDYV

-124 DWEVFTNDFTEDE
+124 DWEVFTNDFTEEE

-152 GQPVVHLLPQDVGYP
+152 GQPVIHLLPQDVGYP

-173 EYLLLILQNPE
+173 EYLILILQNPE

-230 MNHNKEDRERPK
+230 INHNKEDRERPK
-242 KNPPQNQQGG
+242 KNPPQNQQSGQNG

-273 SQNGQ
+273 NQNSQ
-278 NQNGQNQNGQDDQGM
+278 NQNSQDDQGM

-317 NGGSNGSSGKQSNN
+317 DGGSNGSSGKQSNN
-331 DKSKQTDSSSKGS
+331 DKSEQTDTSSKGS
-344 GKGGSDDKSEQDGQ
+344 GKGDADDRSEQDGQ
-358 SGGGSSDAQK
+358 SGGGSSD
-368 EGVDNEQN
+368 G
-376 QSGGGSSNDKT
+376 
-387 AGEDKNSDGDTSGGS
+387 
-402 GSQEEV
+402 QEEI
-408 EDAGTQDES
+408 EDDGNKDES
-417 RSGGSSSNDDKG
+417 RSGGSSSGSDKG
-429 NSDDADGENQ
+429 DFDDADGENQ
-439 AGGSGTSDEDNGE
+439 ASGSGTSDENNGD

-459 SNSGDAASDDNEN
+459 SNSGKTSSDNTEDSEDAS
-472 GEDTSGEASGKE
+472 GETSGEE
-484 GSETA
+484 GTESNSEA
-489 DGEPSDDGSEGSDS
+489 GYGEPSGDGSEGSDGDTSVS
-503 DASDAED
+503 DGND
-510 GSGERRELTK
+510 GERKELTK

-526 IKQFVQK
+526 IKQFIQK

-544 KDEQEADSNSL
+544 KDEPEADSNSL
-555 KGYSRDS
+555 KGYSRDG

-628 YDEVPMTVI
+628 YDEVPMTVV

-666 CKIVMWDTGLRAI
+666 CKIVMWDTGLCAI

-690 GGGTDIGAGI
+690 GGGTDIGASLN
-700 DYVRKNF
+700 YLKKNF
-707 QPSEIGNLFVVS
+707 QPSELGNLFIVS
-719 DCEDDLEDW
+719 DFEDALEDW
-728 SLEGFEQPYL
+728 NLDGFGNTEIYG
-738 VCWSSMDVIEH
+738 VCWSSMDMIEH
-749 YTGSLFNE
+749 YSGSLFKTFISKFNK
-757 FVDSFEKILVK
+757 VLVK

>member
-1 MNLPAI
+1 M
-7 KDEMDEYAKGLLYQI
+7 KFQKEDELKEYAKGLLYQI
-22 IPNKSFSNV
+22 IPNDSWSNV

-52 ALPEELKEWLKTI
+52 KLPEELKDHLFCI
-65 EFCHI
+65 ELAHI
-70 KRQHY
+70 RRQHY

-88 KIKAVYNRLKP
+88 KIKAVYNKLKP

-109 NMYDIFEDYI
+109 NMYDIFEDYV

-124 DWEVFTNDFTEDE
+124 DWEVFTNDFTEEE

-152 GQPVVHLLPQDVGYP
+152 GQPVIHLLPQDVGYP

-173 EYLLLILQNPE
+173 EYLILILQNPE

-221 ASSGGGADD
+221 TSGGGGADD
-230 MNHNKEDRERPK
+230 INHNKEDRERPK
-242 KNPPQNQQGG
+242 KNPPQNQQGSQNG

-266 QPQNQQG
+266 QPQNQQ
-273 SQNGQ
+273 S

-317 NGGSNGSSGKQSNN
+317 DEGSNSSSGKQSNN
-331 DKSKQTDSSSKGS
+331 DKS
-344 GKGGSDDKSEQDGQ
+344 EQDGQ
-358 SGGGSSDAQK
+358 SDGGSSD
-368 EGVDNEQN
+368 
-376 QSGGGSSNDKT
+376 
-387 AGEDKNSDGDTSGGS
+387 
-402 GSQEEV
+402 SQEEIG
-408 EDAGTQDES
+408 DDGNKDES
-417 RSGGSSSNDDKG
+417 RSGGSSSGSDKG
-429 NSDDADGENQ
+429 DSDDADGENQ
-439 AGGSGTSDEDNGE
+439 ASGSGTSDEDNGD

-459 SNSGDAASDDNEN
+459 SNSGKSSSDNAGDSEN
-472 GEDTSGEASGKE
+472 DSGEVSGEE
-484 GSETA
+484 GTENDSETA
-489 DGEPSDDGSEGSDS
+489 DGEPRGDECEGSDGDTS
-503 DASDAED
+503 VSNGND
-510 GSGERRELTK
+510 GERKELTK

-526 IKQFVQK
+526 IKQFIQK

-555 KGYSRDS
+555 KGYSRDG

-610 RGRGCGDVLTPR
+610 RGRGCGDVLSPR

-628 YDEVPMTVI
+628 YDEVPMTVV

-719 DCEDDLEDW
+719 DCEDRLEDW
-728 SLEGFEQPYL
+728 SFEGFEQPYL
-738 VCWSSMDVIEH
+738 VCWSSMDVIKN
-749 YTGSLFNE
+749 YTGSLFDE

>member
-1 MNLPAI
+1 M
-7 KDEMDEYAKGLLYQI
+7 KFQKEDELKEYAKGLLYQI
-22 IPNKSFSNV
+22 IPNDSWSNV

-52 ALPEELKEWLKTI
+52 KLPEELKDHLFCI
-65 EFCHI
+65 ELAHI
-70 KRQHY
+70 RRQHY

-88 KIKAVYNRLKP
+88 KIKAVYNKLKP

-124 DWEVFTNDFTEDE
+124 DWEVFTNDFTEEE
-137 VRYLD
+137 VRFLD

-152 GQPVVHLLPQDVGYP
+152 GQPVIHLLPQDVGYP

-173 EYLLLILQNPE
+173 EYLILILQNPE

-221 ASSGGGADD
+221 TSSSGGADD
-230 MNHNKEDRERPK
+230 INHNKEDRERPK

-252 QNGQKGGQSGQQNQ
+252 QNGQNGQKGGQSGQQNQ
-266 QPQNQQG
+266 QSQNQQN
-273 SQNGQ
+273 SQNS
-278 NQNGQNQNGQDDQGM
+278 QNQNGQDDQGM
-293 GSSQQNQDAAANTQ
+293 GSSQQNQDAADNTQ
-307 QQEWKDGKDS
+307 QQEWKDGKE
-317 NGGSNGSSGKQSNN
+317 NK
-331 DKSKQTDSSSKGS
+331 
-344 GKGGSDDKSEQDGQ
+344 
-358 SGGGSSDAQK
+358 
-368 EGVDNEQN
+368 QN
-376 QSGGGSSNDKT
+376 QSSGGSSNDRT
-387 AGEDKNSDGDTSGGS
+387 ASKNEDSDRDTSGGS
-402 GSQEEV
+402 GSQEELG
-408 EDAGTQDES
+408 DDGNKDES
-417 RSGGSSSNDDKG
+417 RSGGSSSGSDKG
-429 NSDDADGENQ
+429 DSDDADGENQ
-439 AGGSGTSDEDNGE
+439 ASGSGTSDEDNGD

-459 SNSGDAASDDNEN
+459 SNSGKSSSDNT
-472 GEDTSGEASGKE
+472 EDSEDDSRGTSGEE
-484 GSETA
+484 GAERDSETTYG
-489 DGEPSDDGSEGSDS
+489 DRNPSDDGSEGSDGDTPVS
-503 DASDAED
+503 DGDD
-510 GSGERRELTK
+510 GERKELTK

-526 IKQFVQK
+526 IKQFIQK

-555 KGYSRDS
+555 KGYSRDG

-628 YDEVPMTVI
+628 YDEVPMTVV

-666 CKIVMWDTGLRAI
+666 CKIVMWDTDLRAI

-728 SLEGFEQPYL
+728 SLEGFDQPYL
-738 VCWSSMDVIEH
+738 VCWSSMDVIKNH
-749 YTGSLFNE
+749 TGSLFDE

>member
-1 MNLPAI
+1 M
-7 KDEMDEYAKGLLYQI
+7 KFQKEDELKEYAKGLLYQI
-22 IPNKSFSNV
+22 IPNDSWSNV

-45 YKIALND
+45 YKITLND
-52 ALPEELKEWLKTI
+52 KLPEELKDHLFCI
-65 EFCHI
+65 ELAHI
-70 KRQHY
+70 RRQHY

-88 KIKAVYNRLKP
+88 KIKAVYNKLKP

-109 NMYDIFEDYI
+109 NMYDIFEDYV

-124 DWEVFTNDFTEDE
+124 DWEVFTNDFTEEE

-152 GQPVVHLLPQDVGYP
+152 GQPVIHLLPQDVGYP

-173 EYLLLILQNPE
+173 EYLILILQNPE

-221 ASSGGGADD
+221 TSSGGGADD
-230 MNHNKEDRERPK
+230 INHNKEDRERPK
-242 KNPPQNQQGG
+242 KNPPQKQQGNQNG

-266 QPQNQQG
+266 QPQNQQ
-273 SQNGQ
+273 SS
-278 NQNGQNQNGQDDQGM
+278 QNGQNQNGQDDQGM

-317 NGGSNGSSGKQSNN
+317 DEGSNSSSGKQSNN
-331 DKSKQTDSSSKGS
+331 DKSD
-344 GKGGSDDKSEQDGQ
+344 QDGQ
-358 SGGGSSDAQK
+358 SDGGSSD
-368 EGVDNEQN
+368 
-376 QSGGGSSNDKT
+376 
-387 AGEDKNSDGDTSGGS
+387 
-402 GSQEEV
+402 SQEEIG
-408 EDAGTQDES
+408 DDGNKDES
-417 RSGGSSSNDDKG
+417 RSGGSSSGSDKG
-429 NSDDADGENQ
+429 DSDDADGENQ
-439 AGGSGTSDEDNGE
+439 ASGSGTSDEDNGD

-459 SNSGDAASDDNEN
+459 SNSGKSSSDNAGDSEN
-472 GEDTSGEASGKE
+472 DSGEVSGEE
-484 GSETA
+484 GTENDSETA
-489 DGEPSDDGSEGSDS
+489 DGEPRGDECEGSDGDTS
-503 DASDAED
+503 VSNGND
-510 GSGERRELTK
+510 GERKELTK

-526 IKQFVQK
+526 IKQFIQK

-555 KGYSRDS
+555 KGYSRDG

-610 RGRGCGDVLTPR
+610 RGRGCGDVLSPR

-628 YDEVPMTVI
+628 YDEVPMTVV

-719 DCEDDLEDW
+719 DCEDRLEDW
-728 SLEGFEQPYL
+728 SFEGFEQPYL
-738 VCWSSMDVIEH
+738 VCWSSMDVIKN
-749 YTGSLFNE
+749 YTGSLFDE

>member
-1 MNLPAI
+1 M
-7 KDEMDEYAKGLLYQI
+7 KFQKEDELKEYAKGLLYQI
-22 IPNKSFSNV
+22 IPNDSWSNV

-52 ALPEELKEWLKTI
+52 KLPEELKDHLFCI
-65 EFCHI
+65 ELAHI
-70 KRQHY
+70 RRQHY

-88 KIKAVYNRLKP
+88 KIKAVYNKLKP

-109 NMYDIFEDYI
+109 NMYDIFEDYV

-124 DWEVFTNDFTEDE
+124 DWEVFTNDFTEEE

-152 GQPVVHLLPQDVGYP
+152 GQPVIHLLPQDVGYP

-173 EYLLLILQNPE
+173 EYLILILQNPE

-199 DLKQRKQNN
+199 NLKQRKQNN

-221 ASSGGGADD
+221 TSSGGGADD
-230 MNHNKEDRERPK
+230 INHNKEDRERPK
-242 KNPPQNQQGG
+242 KNPPQNQQGSQNG

-273 SQNGQ
+273 NQNSQ

-317 NGGSNGSSGKQSNN
+317 DGGSNGSSGKQSNN
-331 DKSKQTDSSSKGS
+331 DKSKQTDSPSKGS
-344 GKGGSDDKSEQDGQ
+344 GKGDADDRSEQDGQ
-358 SGGGSSDAQK
+358 SGGGSSD
-368 EGVDNEQN
+368 
-376 QSGGGSSNDKT
+376 
-387 AGEDKNSDGDTSGGS
+387 
-402 GSQEEV
+402 SQEEIGD
-408 EDAGTQDES
+408 EGNKDES
-417 RSGGSSSNDDKG
+417 RSGGSSSSSDKG
-429 NSDDADGENQ
+429 DSDDADGENQ
-439 AGGSGTSDEDNGE
+439 ASGSGTSDEDNGD

-459 SNSGDAASDDNEN
+459 SNSGKTSSDNTEDSEDAS
-472 GEDTSGEASGKE
+472 GETSGEE
-484 GSETA
+484 GTESDSEA
-489 DGEPSDDGSEGSDS
+489 GDGEPSGDGSEGSDGDTSVS
-503 DASDAED
+503 DGND
-510 GSGERRELTK
+510 GERKELTK

-526 IKQFVQK
+526 IKQFIQK

-544 KDEQEADSNSL
+544 KDEQEADYNSL
-555 KGYSRDS
+555 KGYSRD
-562 GGGAGN
+562 GGGGSGN

-628 YDEVPMTVI
+628 YDEVPMTVV

-719 DCEDDLEDW
+719 DCEDSLEDW
-728 SLEGFEQPYL
+728 SLEGFDQPYL
-738 VCWSSMDVIEH
+738 VCWSSMDVIKN
-749 YTGSLFNE
+749 YTGSLFYE

>member
-1 MNLPAI
+1 M
-7 KDEMDEYAKGLLYQI
+7 KFQKEDELKEYAKGLLYQI
-22 IPNKSFSNV
+22 IPNDSWSNV

-52 ALPEELKEWLKTI
+52 KLPEELKDHLFCI
-65 EFCHI
+65 ELAHI
-70 KRQHY
+70 RRQHY

-88 KIKAVYNRLKP
+88 KIKAVYNKLKP

-109 NMYDIFEDYI
+109 NMYDIFEDYV

-124 DWEVFTNDFTEDE
+124 DWEVFTNDFTEEE

-152 GQPVVHLLPQDVGYP
+152 GQPVIHLLPQDVGYP

-173 EYLLLILQNPE
+173 EYLILILQNPE

-221 ASSGGGADD
+221 TSGGGGADD
-230 MNHNKEDRERPK
+230 INHNKEDRERPK
-242 KNPPQNQQGG
+242 KNPPQNQQGSQNGQNG

-266 QPQNQQG
+266 QPQNQQ
-273 SQNGQ
+273 NG
-278 NQNGQNQNGQDDQGM
+278 QNGQNQNGQDDQGM

-317 NGGSNGSSGKQSNN
+317 DEGSNGSSGKQSNN
-331 DKSKQTDSSSKGS
+331 DKS
-344 GKGGSDDKSEQDGQ
+344 EQDGQ
-358 SGGGSSDAQK
+358 SGGGSSD
-368 EGVDNEQN
+368 
-376 QSGGGSSNDKT
+376 
-387 AGEDKNSDGDTSGGS
+387 
-402 GSQEEV
+402 SQEEIGD
-408 EDAGTQDES
+408 EGNKDES
-417 RSGGSSSNDDKG
+417 RSGGSSSGSDKG
-429 NSDDADGENQ
+429 DSDDADGENQ
-439 AGGSGTSDEDNGE
+439 ASGSGTSDEDNGD

-459 SNSGDAASDDNEN
+459 SNSGKSSSDNAGDSEN
-472 GEDTSGEASGKE
+472 DSGEVSGEE
-484 GSETA
+484 GTENDSETA
-489 DGEPSDDGSEGSDS
+489 DGEPRGDECEGSDGDTS
-503 DASDAED
+503 VSNSND
-510 GSGERRELTK
+510 GERKELTK
-520 EELDEL
+520 EEPDEL
-526 IKQFVQK
+526 IKQFIQK

-555 KGYSRDS
+555 KGYSRDG

-610 RGRGCGDVLTPR
+610 RGRGCGDVLSPR

-628 YDEVPMTVI
+628 YDEVPMTVV

-679 YDSGDDIKAVS
+679 YDSGDDIQAVS

-719 DCEDDLEDW
+719 DCEDRLEDW
-728 SLEGFEQPYL
+728 SLEGFDQPYL
-738 VCWSSMDVIEH
+738 VCWSSMDVIKN
-749 YTGSLFNE
+749 YTGSLFDE

>member
-1 MNLPAI
+1 M
-7 KDEMDEYAKGLLYQI
+7 KFQKEDELKEYAKGLLYQI
-22 IPNKSFSNV
+22 IPNDSWSNV

-52 ALPEELKEWLKTI
+52 KLPEELKDHLFCI
-65 EFCHI
+65 ELAHI
-70 KRQHY
+70 RRQHY

-88 KIKAVYNRLKP
+88 KIKAVYNKLKP

-109 NMYDIFEDYI
+109 NMYDIFEDYV

-124 DWEVFTNDFTEDE
+124 DWEVFTNDFTEEE

-152 GQPVVHLLPQDVGYP
+152 GQPVIHLLPQDVGYP

-173 EYLLLILQNPE
+173 EYLILILQNPE

-221 ASSGGGADD
+221 TSSGGGSDD
-230 MNHNKEDRERPK
+230 INHNKEDRERPK
-242 KNPPQNQQGG
+242 KNPPQNQQ
-252 QNGQKGGQSGQQNQ
+252 
-266 QPQNQQG
+266 PQNQQG
-273 SQNGQ
+273 NQNSQ
-278 NQNGQNQNGQDDQGM
+278 NQNDQNDQGM

-317 NGGSNGSSGKQSNN
+317 DGESNGSSGKQSNN
-331 DKSKQTDSSSKGS
+331 DKPKQTNSSSKGS
-344 GKGGSDDKSEQDGQ
+344 GKGGADDKSEQDGQ
-358 SGGGSSDAQK
+358 SCGGSSD
-368 EGVDNEQN
+368 
-376 QSGGGSSNDKT
+376 
-387 AGEDKNSDGDTSGGS
+387 
-402 GSQEEV
+402 SQEEI
-408 EDAGTQDES
+408 EDDGNKDES
-417 RSGGSSSNDDKG
+417 RSGGSSSGSDKG
-429 NSDDADGENQ
+429 DFDDADGENQ
-439 AGGSGTSDEDNGE
+439 ASGSGASVEDNGD
-452 DGSESES
+452 DGSESEF
-459 SNSGDAASDDNEN
+459 SNSGKTSSDNTEDSEDAS
-472 GEDTSGEASGKE
+472 GETSGEE
-484 GSETA
+484 GTESDSEA
-489 DGEPSDDGSEGSDS
+489 GDGEPSGDGSEGSDGDTSVS
-503 DASDAED
+503 DGND
-510 GSGERRELTK
+510 GERKELTK

-526 IKQFVQK
+526 IKQFIQK

-555 KGYSRDS
+555 KGYSRDG

-610 RGRGCGDVLTPR
+610 RGRGCGDVLSPR

-628 YDEVPMTVI
+628 YDEVPMTVV

-707 QPSEIGNLFVVS
+707 QPSKIGNLFVVS
-719 DCEDDLEDW
+719 DCEDRLEDW
-728 SLEGFEQPYL
+728 SLEGFDQPYL
-738 VCWSSMDVIEH
+738 VCWSSMDVIKN
-749 YTGSLFNE
+749 YTGSLFDE

>member
-1 MNLPAI
+1 M
-7 KDEMDEYAKGLLYQI
+7 KFQKEDELKEYAKGLLYQI
-22 IPNKSFSNV
+22 IPNDSWSNV

-52 ALPEELKEWLKTI
+52 KLPEELKDHLFCI
-65 EFCHI
+65 ELAHI
-70 KRQHY
+70 RRQHY

-88 KIKAVYNRLKP
+88 KIKAVYNKLKP

-124 DWEVFTNDFTEDE
+124 DWEVFTNDFTEE
-137 VRYLD
+137 EIRYLD

-152 GQPVVHLLPQDVGYP
+152 EQPVIHLLPQDVGYP

-173 EYLLLILQNPE
+173 EYLILILQNPE

-221 ASSGGGADD
+221 TSSSGGADD
-230 MNHNKEDRERPK
+230 INHNKEDRERPK

-252 QNGQKGGQSGQQNQ
+252 QNGGQSGQQNQ

-273 SQNGQ
+273 SQNQNGK
-278 NQNGQNQNGQDDQGM
+278 NQNGQNDQGM

-317 NGGSNGSSGKQSNN
+317 DGGSNGSSGKQSNN

-344 GKGGSDDKSEQDGQ
+344 GKGDADDKSEQDEQ
-358 SGGGSSDAQK
+358 SGGGSSD
-368 EGVDNEQN
+368 
-376 QSGGGSSNDKT
+376 
-387 AGEDKNSDGDTSGGS
+387 
-402 GSQEEV
+402 SQEEIGY
-408 EDAGTQDES
+408 DGNKDES
-417 RSGGSSSNDDKG
+417 RSGGSSSGSDKG
-429 NSDDADGENQ
+429 DSDDADGENQ
-439 AGGSGTSDEDNGE
+439 ASGSGTSDEDNGN
-452 DGSESES
+452 DSSETES
-459 SNSGDAASDDNEN
+459 SNSRKSPSGNTEDSEDAS
-472 GEDTSGEASGKE
+472 GETSGEE
-484 GSETA
+484 GTESDSEA
-489 DGEPSDDGSEGSDS
+489 GDGEPSGDGSEGSDGDTSVS
-503 DASDAED
+503 DSND
-510 GSGERRELTK
+510 GERKELTK

-526 IKQFVQK
+526 IKQFIQK

-544 KDEQEADSNSL
+544 KDEQKADSNSL

-568 GTVLVDKCTN
+568 GTVLVDKCTS

-628 YDEVPMTVI
+628 YDEVPMTVV

-666 CKIVMWDTGLRAI
+666 CKIVMWDTVLRAI
-679 YDSGDDIKAVS
+679 YDSGDDIKAVN

-719 DCEDDLEDW
+719 DCEDRLEDW

-738 VCWSSMDVIEH
+738 VCWSSMDVIKN
-749 YTGSLFNE
+749 YTGSLFDE

>member
-1 MNLPAI
+1 M
-7 KDEMDEYAKGLLYQI
+7 KFQKEDELKEYAKGLLYQI
-22 IPNKSFSNV
+22 IPNDSWSNV

-52 ALPEELKEWLKTI
+52 KLPEELKDHLFCI
-65 EFCHI
+65 ELAHI
-70 KRQHY
+70 RRQHY

-88 KIKAVYNRLKP
+88 KIKAVYNKLKP

-109 NMYDIFEDYI
+109 NMYDIFEDYV

-124 DWEVFTNDFTEDE
+124 DWEVFTNDFTEEE

-152 GQPVVHLLPQDVGYP
+152 GQPVIHLLPQDVGYP

-173 EYLLLILQNPE
+173 EYLILILQNPE

-221 ASSGGGADD
+221 TSGGGGADD
-230 MNHNKEDRERPK
+230 INHNKEDRERPK
-242 KNPPQNQQGG
+242 KNPPQNQQGNQNG

-273 SQNGQ
+273 NQNSQ
-278 NQNGQNQNGQDDQGM
+278 NQNSQNQNGQDDQGM

-317 NGGSNGSSGKQSNN
+317 DGGSNGSSGKQSNN

-344 GKGGSDDKSEQDGQ
+344 GKGDADDKSEQDGQ
-358 SGGGSSDAQK
+358 SGGGSSD
-368 EGVDNEQN
+368 
-376 QSGGGSSNDKT
+376 
-387 AGEDKNSDGDTSGGS
+387 
-402 GSQEEV
+402 SQEEIGD
-408 EDAGTQDES
+408 EGNKDES
-417 RSGGSSSNDDKG
+417 RSGGSSSGSDKG
-429 NSDDADGENQ
+429 DSDDADGENQ
-439 AGGSGTSDEDNGE
+439 ASGSGTSDEDNGD

-459 SNSGDAASDDNEN
+459 SNSGKTSSDNTEDSEDAS
-472 GEDTSGEASGKE
+472 GETSGEE
-484 GSETA
+484 GTESNSEA
-489 DGEPSDDGSEGSDS
+489 GDGEPSGDGSEGSDGDTSVS
-503 DASDAED
+503 DGND
-510 GSGERRELTK
+510 GERKELTK

-526 IKQFVQK
+526 IKQFIQK

-555 KGYSRDS
+555 KGYSRDG

-628 YDEVPMTVI
+628 YDEVPMTVV

-690 GGGTDIGAGI
+690 GGGTDIGASLN
-700 DYVRKNF
+700 YLKKNF
-707 QPSEIGNLFVVS
+707 QPSELGNLFIVS
-719 DCEDDLEDW
+719 DFEDALEDW
-728 SLEGFEQPYL
+728 NLDGFGNTEIYG
-738 VCWSSMDVIEH
+738 VCWSSMDMIEH
-749 YTGSLFNE
+749 YSGSLFKTFISKFNK
-757 FVDSFEKILVK
+757 VLVK

>member
-1 MNLPAI
+1 M
-7 KDEMDEYAKGLLYQI
+7 KFQKEDELKEYAKGLLYQI
-22 IPNKSFSNV
+22 IPNDSWSNV

-52 ALPEELKEWLKTI
+52 KLPEELKDHLFCI
-65 EFCHI
+65 ELAHI
-70 KRQHY
+70 RRQHY

-88 KIKAVYNRLKP
+88 KIKAVYNKLKP

-109 NMYDIFEDYI
+109 NMYDIFEDYV

-124 DWEVFTNDFTEDE
+124 DWEVFTNDFTEEE

-152 GQPVVHLLPQDVGYP
+152 GQPVIHLLPQDVGYP

-173 EYLLLILQNPE
+173 EYLILILQNPE

-221 ASSGGGADD
+221 TSSGGGADD
-230 MNHNKEDRERPK
+230 INHNKEDRERPK
-242 KNPPQNQQGG
+242 KNPPQNQQGNQNG

-266 QPQNQQG
+266 QPQNQQSNQN
-273 SQNGQ
+273 SQNQ
-278 NQNGQNQNGQDDQGM
+278 QSSQNGQNQNGQDDQGM

-317 NGGSNGSSGKQSNN
+317 DEGSNSSSGKQSNN
-331 DKSKQTDSSSKGS
+331 DKS
-344 GKGGSDDKSEQDGQ
+344 EQDGQ
-358 SGGGSSDAQK
+358 SDGGSSD
-368 EGVDNEQN
+368 
-376 QSGGGSSNDKT
+376 
-387 AGEDKNSDGDTSGGS
+387 
-402 GSQEEV
+402 SQEEIG
-408 EDAGTQDES
+408 DDGNKDES
-417 RSGGSSSNDDKG
+417 RSGGSSSGSDKG
-429 NSDDADGENQ
+429 DSDDADGENQ
-439 AGGSGTSDEDNGE
+439 ASGSGTSDEDNGD

-459 SNSGDAASDDNEN
+459 SNSGKSSSDNAGDSEN
-472 GEDTSGEASGKE
+472 DSGEVSGEE
-484 GSETA
+484 GTENDSETA
-489 DGEPSDDGSEGSDS
+489 DGEPRGDECEGSDGDTS
-503 DASDAED
+503 VSNGND
-510 GSGERRELTK
+510 GERKELTK

-526 IKQFVQK
+526 IKQFIQK

-555 KGYSRDS
+555 KGYSRDG

-610 RGRGCGDVLTPR
+610 RGRGCGDVLSPR

-628 YDEVPMTVI
+628 YDEVPMTVV

-719 DCEDDLEDW
+719 DCEDRLEDW

-738 VCWSSMDVIEH
+738 VCWSSMDVIKN
-749 YTGSLFNE
+749 YTGSLFDE

>member
-1 MNLPAI
+1 M
-7 KDEMDEYAKGLLYQI
+7 KFQKEDELKEYAKGLLYQI
-22 IPNKSFSNV
+22 IPNDSWSNV

-52 ALPEELKEWLKTI
+52 KLPEELKDHLFCI
-65 EFCHI
+65 ELAHI
-70 KRQHY
+70 RRQHY

-88 KIKAVYNRLKP
+88 KIKAVYNKLKP

-109 NMYDIFEDYI
+109 NMYDIFEDYV

-124 DWEVFTNDFTEDE
+124 DWEVFTNDFTEEE

-152 GQPVVHLLPQDVGYP
+152 GQPVIHLLPQDVGYP

-173 EYLLLILQNPE
+173 EYLILILQNPE

-215 TNQSGA
+215 TNQSGTT
-221 ASSGGGADD
+221 SSGGGADD
-230 MNHNKEDRERPK
+230 INHNKEDRERPK
-242 KNPPQNQQGG
+242 KNPPQNQQGNQNG

-266 QPQNQQG
+266 QPQNQQ
-273 SQNGQ
+273 SS
-278 NQNGQNQNGQDDQGM
+278 QNGQNQNGQDDQGM

-317 NGGSNGSSGKQSNN
+317 DEGSNSSSGKQSNN
-331 DKSKQTDSSSKGS
+331 DKSDQDRQ
-344 GKGGSDDKSEQDGQ
+344 SD
-358 SGGGSSDAQK
+358 GGSSD
-368 EGVDNEQN
+368 
-376 QSGGGSSNDKT
+376 
-387 AGEDKNSDGDTSGGS
+387 
-402 GSQEEV
+402 SQEEIG
-408 EDAGTQDES
+408 DDGNKDES
-417 RSGGSSSNDDKG
+417 RSGGSSSGSDKG
-429 NSDDADGENQ
+429 DSDDADGENQ
-439 AGGSGTSDEDNGE
+439 ASRSGTSDEDNGD

-459 SNSGDAASDDNEN
+459 SNSGKSSSDNAGDSEN
-472 GEDTSGEASGKE
+472 DSGEVSGEE
-484 GSETA
+484 GTENDSETT
-489 DGEPSDDGSEGSDS
+489 DGEPRGDECEGSDGDTS
-503 DASDAED
+503 VSNGND
-510 GSGERRELTK
+510 GERKELTK

-526 IKQFVQK
+526 IKQFIQK

-555 KGYSRDS
+555 KGYSRDG

-593 INRCVTVSKRDL
+593 INRCITVSKRDL

-610 RGRGCGDVLTPR
+610 RGRGCGDVLSPR

-628 YDEVPMTVI
+628 YDEVPMTVV

-719 DCEDDLEDW
+719 DCEDRLEDW
-728 SLEGFEQPYL
+728 SFEGFEQPYL
-738 VCWSSMDVIEH
+738 VCWSSMDVIKN
-749 YTGSLFNE
+749 YTGSLFDE
-757 FVDSFEKILVK
+757 FIDSFEKILVK

>member
-1 MNLPAI
+1 M
-7 KDEMDEYAKGLLYQI
+7 KFQKEDELKEYAKGLLYQI
-22 IPNKSFSNV
+22 IPNDSWSNV

-52 ALPEELKEWLKTI
+52 KLPEELKDHLFCI
-65 EFCHI
+65 ELAHI
-70 KRQHY
+70 RRQHY

-88 KIKAVYNRLKP
+88 KIKAVYNKLKP

-109 NMYDIFEDYI
+109 NMYDIFEDYV

-124 DWEVFTNDFTEDE
+124 DWEVFTNDFTEEE

-152 GQPVVHLLPQDVGYP
+152 GQPVIHLLPQDVGYP

-173 EYLLLILQNPE
+173 EYLILILQNPE

-199 DLKQRKQNN
+199 DLKQRKQRKQNN

-221 ASSGGGADD
+221 TSSSGGADD
-230 MNHNKEDRERPK
+230 INHNKEDRERPK
-242 KNPPQNQQGG
+242 KNPPQNQQNG

-266 QPQNQQG
+266 QPQNQQS
-273 SQNGQ
+273 SQNS
-278 NQNGQNQNGQDDQGM
+278 QNQNGQDDQGM

-317 NGGSNGSSGKQSNN
+317 DGGSNGSSEKQSNN

-344 GKGGSDDKSEQDGQ
+344 GKGDADDKSEQDGQ
-358 SGGGSSDAQK
+358 SVGGSSDSQK
-368 EGVDNEQN
+368 EI
-376 QSGGGSSNDKT
+376 
-387 AGEDKNSDGDTSGGS
+387 GDEGNK
-402 GSQEEV
+402 
-408 EDAGTQDES
+408 DES
-417 RSGGSSSNDDKG
+417 RSGGSSSGSDKG
-429 NSDDADGENQ
+429 DFDDADGENQ
-439 AGGSGTSDEDNGE
+439 TSGSGTSDENNGD
-452 DGSESES
+452 DGSESETP
-459 SNSGDAASDDNEN
+459 NSGDSSSGNTEDSKENSDK
-472 GEDTSGEASGKE
+472 TSGEE
-484 GSETA
+484 GTESNSEA
-489 DGEPSDDGSEGSDS
+489 GDGEPSGDGSEGSDGDTSVS
-503 DASDAED
+503 DGND
-510 GSGERRELTK
+510 GERKELTK

-526 IKQFVQK
+526 IKQFIQK

-544 KDEQEADSNSL
+544 KDEQKADSNSL
-555 KGYSRDS
+555 KGYSRD
-562 GGGAGN
+562 GGGGSGN

-628 YDEVPMTVI
+628 YDEVPMTVV

-690 GGGTDIGAGI
+690 GGGTNIGASLN
-700 DYVRKNF
+700 YVRKNF

-719 DCEDDLEDW
+719 DCEDRLEDW
-728 SLEGFEQPYL
+728 SLDGFDQPYL
-738 VCWSSMDVIEH
+738 VCWSSMSVIKN

-768 K
+768 KQ

>member
-7 KDEMDEYAKGLLYQI
+7 KGEMDEYAKGLLYQI
-22 IPNKSFSNV
+22 IPNTSFSNV

-75 AAKQTLD
+75 AMKQTLD

-152 GQPVVHLLPQDVGYP
+152 GQPVIHLLPQDVGYP

-173 EYLLLILQNPE
+173 EYLLLILRDPE
-184 QWFTNQMSAM
+184 KWFTNQMSAM
-194 QQAMD
+194 QQAME
-199 DLKQRKQNN
+199 DLQQRKQNN
-208 GTQGGCN
+208 GTNGGCN

-221 ASSGGGADD
+221 ASSGGGAEDQ
-230 MNHNKEDRERPK
+230 NHNKEDRERPK
-242 KNPPQNQQGG
+242 RNPPQNQQGG
-252 QNGQKGGQSGQQNQ
+252 QNGKGGQNGQSGQQNQ
-266 QPQNQQG
+266 QQNQQ
-273 SQNGQ
+273 QNGQ
-278 NQNGQNQNGQDDQGM
+278 SGQQNQQQNGQDDQGM
-293 GSSQQNQDAAANTQ
+293 GTQQQNQQAAANTQ
-307 QQEWKDGKDS
+307 TQDWEDAKS
-317 NGGSNGSSGKQSNN
+317 SNN
-331 DKSKQTDSSSKGS
+331 DKTSGGANSSSNGKDSKDSQDKNSNGGASDSGSSSPDDRSDKVDGSSGGSGNDDSSENES
-344 GKGGSDDKSEQDGQ
+344 GNDKS
-358 SGGGSSDAQK
+358 SGGGSS
-368 EGVDNEQN
+368 
-376 QSGGGSSNDKT
+376 
-387 AGEDKNSDGDTSGGS
+387 SDST
-402 GSQEEV
+402 
-408 EDAGTQDES
+408 
-417 RSGGSSSNDDKG
+417 
-429 NSDDADGENQ
+429 DADGEQ
-439 AGGSGTSDEDNGE
+439 QSGGSGTSDDSDAG
-452 DGSESES
+452 DDSESR
-459 SNSGDAASDDNEN
+459 
-472 GEDTSGEASGKE
+472 DTSSG
-484 GSETA
+484 GAA
-489 DGEPSDDGSEGSDS
+489 DNNEDDGSDNSGRPDGSSAGQD
-503 DASDAED
+503 DAED
-510 GSGERRELTK
+510 GDGQDSEASDSGSASDQDGSSSSGDEDGTDENEEGTAPRELTK

-526 IKQFVQK
+526 IKQFIQK
-533 AVSDYQKMLEI
+533 AVSDYQKSIEI
-544 KDEQEADSNSL
+544 RDEQQADSNTL
-555 KGYSRDS
+555 KGYSRDGG
-562 GGGAGN
+562 GGGAN

-593 INRCVTVSKRDL
+593 INRCVTTTKRDL

-628 YDEVPMTVI
+628 YDEVPITVV

-666 CKIVMWDTGLRAI
+666 CRIVMWDTGLRAI
-679 YDSGDDIKAVS
+679 YDSNDDIKAVS
-690 GGGTDIGAGI
+690 GGGTDIGRGI
-700 DYVRKNF
+700 QYVRDNF
-707 QPSEIGNLFVVS
+707 QPAEIGNLFVVS

-728 SLEGFEQPYL
+728 SLDGFDQPYL
-738 VCWSSMDVIEH
+738 VCWSSMDVIKH
-749 YTGSLFNE
+749 YTGSLFND

-768 K
+768 KD

>member
-1 MNLPAI
+1 M
-7 KDEMDEYAKGLLYQI
+7 KFQKEDELKEYAKGLLYQI
-22 IPNKSFSNV
+22 IPNDSWSNV

-52 ALPEELKEWLKTI
+52 KLPEELKDHLFCI
-65 EFCHI
+65 ELAHI
-70 KRQHY
+70 RRQHY

-88 KIKAVYNRLKP
+88 KIKAVYNKLKP

-109 NMYDIFEDYI
+109 NMYDIFEDYV

-124 DWEVFTNDFTEDE
+124 DWEVFTNDFTEEE

-152 GQPVVHLLPQDVGYP
+152 GQPVIHLLPQDVGYP

-173 EYLLLILQNPE
+173 EYLILILQNPE

-221 ASSGGGADD
+221 TSGGGGADD
-230 MNHNKEDRERPK
+230 INHNKEDRERPK
-242 KNPPQNQQGG
+242 KNPPQNQQGSQNG

-266 QPQNQQG
+266 QPQNQQSSQNG
-273 SQNGQ
+273 QNGQ
-278 NQNGQNQNGQDDQGM
+278 NQNNQDDQGM

-317 NGGSNGSSGKQSNN
+317 DEGSNGSSGKQSNN
-331 DKSKQTDSSSKGS
+331 DKP
-344 GKGGSDDKSEQDGQ
+344 EQDGQ
-358 SGGGSSDAQK
+358 SGGGSSD
-368 EGVDNEQN
+368 
-376 QSGGGSSNDKT
+376 
-387 AGEDKNSDGDTSGGS
+387 
-402 GSQEEV
+402 SQEEIG
-408 EDAGTQDES
+408 DDGNKDES
-417 RSGGSSSNDDKG
+417 RSGGSSSGSDKG
-429 NSDDADGENQ
+429 DSDDADGENQ
-439 AGGSGTSDEDNGE
+439 ASGSGTSDEDNG
-452 DGSESES
+452 DDSSESES
-459 SNSGDAASDDNEN
+459 SNSGEFSSDNAEDSEN
-472 GEDTSGEASGKE
+472 DSGETSGEE
-484 GSETA
+484 GTENDSETA
-489 DGEPSDDGSEGSDS
+489 DGEPRGDECEGSDGDTS
-503 DASDAED
+503 VYNSND
-510 GSGERRELTK
+510 GERKELTK

-526 IKQFVQK
+526 IKQFIQK

-555 KGYSRDS
+555 KGYSRDG

-610 RGRGCGDVLTPR
+610 RGRGCGDVLSPR

-628 YDEVPMTVI
+628 YDEVPMTVV

-666 CKIVMWDTGLRAI
+666 CKIVMWDTSLRAI
-679 YDSGDDIKAVS
+679 YDSGDDIRAVS

-719 DCEDDLEDW
+719 DCEDRLEDW

-738 VCWSSMDVIEH
+738 VCWSSMDVIKN

>member
-1 MNLPAI
+1 M
-7 KDEMDEYAKGLLYQI
+7 KFQKEDELKEYAKGLLYQI
-22 IPNKSFSNV
+22 IPNDSWSNV

-52 ALPEELKEWLKTI
+52 KLPEELKDHLFCI
-65 EFCHI
+65 ELAHI
-70 KRQHY
+70 RRQHY

-88 KIKAVYNRLKP
+88 KIKAVYNKLKP

-109 NMYDIFEDYI
+109 NMYDIFEDYV

-124 DWEVFTNDFTEDE
+124 DWEVFTNDFTEEE

-152 GQPVVHLLPQDVGYP
+152 GQPVIHLLPQDVGYP

-173 EYLLLILQNPE
+173 EYLILILQNPE

-221 ASSGGGADD
+221 TSGGGGADD
-230 MNHNKEDRERPK
+230 INHNKEDRERPK
-242 KNPPQNQQGG
+242 KNPPQNQQGS

-273 SQNGQ
+273 NQNSQ
-278 NQNGQNQNGQDDQGM
+278 NQNGQNDQGM

-317 NGGSNGSSGKQSNN
+317 DEGSNGSSGKQSNN
-331 DKSKQTDSSSKGS
+331 DKS
-344 GKGGSDDKSEQDGQ
+344 EQDGQ
-358 SGGGSSDAQK
+358 SGGGSSD
-368 EGVDNEQN
+368 
-376 QSGGGSSNDKT
+376 
-387 AGEDKNSDGDTSGGS
+387 
-402 GSQEEV
+402 SQEEIGD
-408 EDAGTQDES
+408 EGNKDES
-417 RSGGSSSNDDKG
+417 RSGGSSSGSDKG
-429 NSDDADGENQ
+429 DFDDADGENQ
-439 AGGSGTSDEDNGE
+439 ASGSGTSDEDNG
-452 DGSESES
+452 DDSSESES
-459 SNSGDAASDDNEN
+459 SNSGEPSSDNAEDSEN
-472 GEDTSGEASGKE
+472 DSGETSGEE
-484 GSETA
+484 GTESDSETA
-489 DGEPSDDGSEGSDS
+489 DGEPRGDGSEGSDGDTSVS
-503 DASDAED
+503 DSDGND
-510 GSGERRELTK
+510 GERKELTK

-526 IKQFVQK
+526 IKQFIQK

-555 KGYSRDS
+555 KGYSRDG

-610 RGRGCGDVLTPR
+610 RGRGCGDVLSPR

-628 YDEVPMTVI
+628 YDEVPMTVV

-719 DCEDDLEDW
+719 DCEDRLEDW

-738 VCWSSMDVIEH
+738 VCWSSMDVIKN
-749 YTGSLFNE
+749 YTGSLFDE